1 MEELSLYIHIPF
13 CARKCNYCDFLSAPA
28 TSNVQEQY
36 LNALINEIQQRSK
49 SYKERRVHSIFIG
62 GGTPSI
68 LPAEQI
74 KKIMQ
79 EIKLCFNILK
89 DAEVSIEVNPG
100 TVHDCGDFG
109 IYKDSGIN
117 RLSIGLQSADDK
129 ELKLLGRIHSFE
141 QFEATWKTARQAGF
155 DNLNIDVMAA
165 LPGQTVESYRNTL
178 ETVCRLQPEH
188 ISAYSLIIEE
198 GTPFYEK
205 YSNLIDDDEYE
216 ETDRQMYAL
225 TEEILLKHGYGRY
238 EISNYSLEGKECR
251 HNKVYWQRLDYLGLG
266 LGASSMINNV
276 RYKNTDNLEMYI
288 QAEGIAE
295 YEDIQSL
302 TVKEQMEEFMF
313 LGLRLTEGVSVNK
326 FKEYFGCSI
335 DSVYGDVLKKNEEDG
350 LLVKNGDMV
359 KLTSKGRDL
368 SNYVFA
374 QFT

>member
-1 MEELSLYIHIPF
+1 M
-13 CARKCNYCDFLSAPA
+13 
-28 TSNVQEQY
+28 
-36 LNALINEIQQRSK
+36 
-49 SYKERRVHSIFIG
+49 
-62 GGTPSI
+62 
-68 LPAEQI
+68 
-74 KKIMQ
+74 
-79 EIKLCFNILK
+79 
-89 DAEVSIEVNPG
+89 
-100 TVHDCGDFG
+100 
-109 IYKDSGIN
+109 
-117 RLSIGLQSADDK
+117 
-129 ELKLLGRIHSFE
+129 
-141 QFEATWKTARQAGF
+141 W
-155 DNLNIDVMAA
+155 
-165 LPGQTVESYRNTL
+165 
-178 ETVCRLQPEH
+178 
-188 ISAYSLIIEE
+188 
-198 GTPFYEK
+198 
-205 YSNLIDDDEYE
+205 
-216 ETDRQMYAL
+216 QMYAL